1 MNCYGYNYYK
11 NCYPNPLPEEQ
22 VVSGLQGPQGP
33 RGEQGPQGEQGI
45 KGDTGCPGPIGP
57 RGMAGPQ
64 GPGTPRGQGRHGTE
78 GRPWRRRTA
87 GTEVTPGPWAPK
99 ETEDP

>member
-45 KGDTGCPGPIGP
+45 KGDTG
-57 RGMAGPQ
+57 
-64 GPGTPRGQGRHGTE
+64 
-78 GRPWRRRTA
+78 
-87 GTEVTPGPWAPK
+87 
-99 ETEDP
+99 

>member
-33 RGEQGPQGEQGI
+33 RGEQGPQGCLLYTSDAADE
-45 KGDTGCPGPIGP
+45 
-57 RGMAGPQ
+57 
-64 GPGTPRGQGRHGTE
+64 
-78 GRPWRRRTA
+78 
-87 GTEVTPGPWAPK
+87 
-99 ETEDP
+99 

>member
-33 RGEQGPQGEQGI
+33 RGEQGP
-45 KGDTGCPGPIGP
+45 
-57 RGMAGPQ
+57 
-64 GPGTPRGQGRHGTE
+64 
-78 GRPWRRRTA
+78 
-87 GTEVTPGPWAPK
+87 
-99 ETEDP
+99 

>member
-57 RGMAGPQ
+57 R
-64 GPGTPRGQGRHGTE
+64 
-78 GRPWRRRTA
+78 
-87 GTEVTPGPWAPK
+87 
-99 ETEDP
+99 

>member
-45 KGDTGCPGPIGP
+45 KGDTGAPAPSVPGDPKGS
-57 RGMAGPQ
+57 GA
-64 GPGTPRGQGRHGTE
+64 T
-78 GRPWRRRTA
+78 WDRRETL
-87 GTEVTPGPWAPK
+87 AP
-99 ETEDP
+99 

>member
-45 KGDTGCPGPIGP
+45 KGDTGEWQARRAPGDPKGS
-57 RGMAGPQ
+57 GA
-64 GPGTPRGQGRHGTE
+64 T
-78 GRPWRRRTA
+78 WDRR
-87 GTEVTPGPWAPK
+87 EILAP
-99 ETEDP
+99 

>member
-45 KGDTGCPGPIGP
+45 KGDTGCPGPP
-57 RGMAGPQ
+57 V
-64 GPGTPRGQGRHGTE
+64 PGEWQA
-78 GRPWRRRTA
+78 RRA
-87 GTEVTPGPWAPK
+87 PGDPKGSGATWDRRETLAP
-99 ETEDP
+99 

>member
-33 RGEQGPQGEQGI
+33 GEN
-45 KGDTGCPGPIGP
+45 KVP
-57 RGMAGPQ
+57 RENRAS
-64 GPGTPRGQGRHGTE
+64 RE
-78 GRPWRRRTA
+78 
-87 GTEVTPGPWAPK
+87 TPGALAPSVPGEWQARRAPGDPK
-99 ETEDP
+99 GSGATWDRRETLAP

>member
-33 RGEQGPQGEQGI
+33 GENKVPRENRASRE
-45 KGDTGCPGPIGP
+45 TPVPWPHRSPGN
-57 RGMAGPQ
+57 AGPQ
-64 GPGTPRGQGRHGTE
+64 GPRGPQGSGAT
-78 GRPWRRRTA
+78 WDRRETL
-87 GTEVTPGPWAPK
+87 AP
-99 ETEDP
+99 

>member
-45 KGDTGCPGPIGP
+45 KGDTGQARRAPGDPKGS
-57 RGMAGPQ
+57 GA
-64 GPGTPRGQGRHGTE
+64 T
-78 GRPWRRRTA
+78 WDRRETL
-87 GTEVTPGPWAPK
+87 AP
-99 ETEDP
+99 